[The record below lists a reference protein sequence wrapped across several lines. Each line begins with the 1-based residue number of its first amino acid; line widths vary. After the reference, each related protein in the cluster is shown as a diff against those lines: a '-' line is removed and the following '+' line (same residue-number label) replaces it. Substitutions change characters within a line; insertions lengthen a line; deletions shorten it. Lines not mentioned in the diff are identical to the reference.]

1 MADPR
6 WSGLLFELGK
16 LETQG
21 KGLAMLK
28 DQLATDALQQKSLHR
43 LQQQQQYQHQRQ
55 GAGPGGR
62 GGGPAASAPTMA
74 AQNRE
79 SQISTMLHR
88 PA

>member
-1 MADPR
+1 M
-6 WSGLLFELGK
+6 LFELGK
-16 LETQG
+16 LEMQG

-28 DQLATDALQQKSLHR
+28 DSLASDAVYMKSVHKMQR
-43 LQQQQQYQHQRQ
+43 QQQQYQHQRH